1 MMKGDAKGKPL
12 QPPHHEHQDRG
23 RSTGA
28 ALTAD
33 RRCDAPQLPG
43 GQPCLP
49 KNWRE
54 WKRPSATRPSFAPG
68 SRTSAATARTSSST
82 PWGAIWHR
90 SRLTCPS
97 RQQLGSYLLDALDPE
112 LAAYIKF
119 HIEVVECP
127 YCQANLADLE
137 RRQSGPPSAT
147 TTGRRDRIFK
157 VVQDLLGEDRRGS

>member
-1 MMKGDAKGKPL
+1 MPRGSRSSL
-12 QPPHHEHQDRG
+12 STTIIRTRG
-23 RSTGA
+23 RSTRRLHRSTIA
-28 ALTAD
+28 MLRNYLADALPPEDLARVEKALRD
-33 RRCDAPQLPG
+33 SAELRARLEDVRNNREDFQLHT
-43 GQPCLP
+43 L
-49 KNWRE
+49 
-54 WKRPSATRPSFAPG
+54 
-68 SRTSAATARTSSST
+68 
-82 PWGAIWHR
+82 GAIWHR

-137 RRQSGPPSAT
+137 RRQAGPPSER